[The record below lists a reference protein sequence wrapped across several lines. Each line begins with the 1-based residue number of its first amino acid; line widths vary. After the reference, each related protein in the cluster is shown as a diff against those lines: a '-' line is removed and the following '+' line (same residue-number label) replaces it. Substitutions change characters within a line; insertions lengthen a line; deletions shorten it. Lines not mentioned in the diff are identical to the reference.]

1 MIELPEK
8 LISIRDQVIDHVRKK
23 TPVPNDLSD
32 LINWYESQGWDE
44 LAPLWAEEEHV
55 ALNFNS
61 ISMYFCDSELIANQ
75 EDDAPVTDELR
86 IQYAKKLVAY
96 TFENND
102 GYDCPS
108 VQVVE
113 LKNANGDSA
122 VLGWLIEI
130 HGQGGPVP
138 IYQGAFSNK
147 KYFYQH
153 LKDMDFLLD
162 TEEHS
167 ITDEKILRLWAS
179 QANLI
184 K

>member
-1 MIELPEK
+1 MIELPAK
-8 LISIRDQVIDHVRKK
+8 LISIRDQVIDHVLNN
-23 TPVPNDLSD
+23 TPLPDKLSELKD
-32 LINWYESQGWDE
+32 WYETDGWDV
-44 LAPLWAEEEHV
+44 LVPVWAEEEHV

-75 EDDAPVTDELR
+75 EEDVPVTDNLR
-86 IQYAKKLVAY
+86 IKYARELISD
-96 TFENND
+96 TFANND

-108 VQVVE
+108 VQAVD

-138 IYQGAFSNK
+138 VYQGAFSSK

-153 LKDMDFLLD
+153 LKDTDYLLD
-162 TEEHS
+162 TDEHN
-167 ITDEKILRLWAS
+167 ITDDEILRLWAS
-179 QANLI
+179 QANPI